1 MRKLGILGLGHMG
14 MAIAKGAAV
23 SIGKDAVAGYDPS
36 PEKRTAG
43 EMLGIE
49 IADSVSRLCESAHIV
64 LVAVRPQDIEGLLN
78 ELKASHPQCLLTIA
92 AGIPIRRYTDAL
104 GPLPVIR
111 AMPNTPL
118 QLGEGAVALCRNEL
132 CSEEDFRFAIELFRS
147 MGTAC
152 EISEDHMCDIIAVNG
167 STPAYFYYLIE
178 CLLEDA
184 VSRGISREDAREL
197 LVQTMIGSGKMLME
211 QKEKPIS
218 VFVDEV
224 CSKGG
229 TTIEAINVLKEADFR
244 KLIRDADEACIRR
257 AEELG
262 KQY

>member
-14 MAIAKGAAV
+14 MAIAKGAAGT
-23 SIGKDAVAGYDPS
+23 IGKDAVAGYDPS
-36 PEKRTAG
+36 SEKRTAG
-43 EMLGIE
+43 EALGIE
-49 IADSVSRLCESAHIV
+49 IADSVSALCRTAHIV

-78 ELKASHPQCLLTIA
+78 ELKTAHPQCLLTIA

-167 STPAYFYYLIE
+167 SSPAFIYLFAKGFIDYAASVGIDSAAATE
-178 CLLEDA
+178 LFTQSLRFFNGFLAVAGGRHNNIVGPVKDGRVGMFDATGFPSAHRVCRDELDIFSQYLL
-184 VSRGISREDAREL
+184 
-197 LVQTMIGSGKMLME
+197 
-211 QKEKPIS
+211 
-218 VFVDEV
+218 
-224 CSKGG
+224 
-229 TTIEAINVLKEADFR
+229 
-244 KLIRDADEACIRR
+244 
-257 AEELG
+257 
-262 KQY
+262 